1 MEGKLKFGFLALIII
16 IVQSILKI
24 IGVII
29 TGSLSFLSETID
41 TVIDIFFVGLTLYSL
56 SISQKPADFEHMYGH
71 AKIDSV
77 GAMTQGIILINIYG
91 FLIFNAIQAIL
102 NQTFSVEQPI
112 FGLQLLIIS
121 ILINFIFSL
130 ILLWQGRKRS
140 SLSLRVQGLNLL
152 QDSLRAI
159 LVIINFVFVI
169 FWQIF
174 YLDPIFSLILAIIII
189 FTSLKLIKDGI
200 NNLLD
205 VNPVRPKL
213 IEEIKAIIKNLQN
226 VNEINQFRIR
236 ASGNKLFIEVNLR
249 VEDHISIVHADEITK
264 AIRRLVQFYFPK
276 YDTESIIEMNP
287 LTSEKSLKEK
297 IINLIYSLIMD
308 YPMILDIKNLNIFS
322 IEKDYFL
329 SFKIIVQEDLT
340 LNKAHNIT
348 TKFENNIK
356 EQISD
361 ISRIITHIEPK
372 EKKERVLLQERKC
385 EKLNSEELNK
395 LKKKIDRL
403 LRSKN
408 FVKGYH
414 GFEFWNV
421 NNYCIIELHIFFD
434 GELNISIIHNYISE
448 LDHLIREKIDI
459 SNLED
464 VILHSEPLTGRTDG
478 ILFDM

>member
-1 MEGKLKFGFLALIII
+1 MEGKLKFGFAALFVIII
-16 IVQSILKI
+16 QSILKV

-29 TGSLSFLSETID
+29 TGSLSFLSETVD
-41 TVIDIFFVGLTLYSL
+41 TLVDIFFIGLTLYSL
-56 SISQKPADFEHMYGH
+56 YISQKPADFEHMYGH
-71 AKIDSV
+71 SKIDSI
-77 GAMTQGIILINIYG
+77 GAMIQGIILIIIY
-91 FLIFNAIQAIL
+91 FLLIFNAIQAIIYQ
-102 NQTFSVEQPI
+102 NFKVENSR
-112 FGLQLLIIS
+112 FGILLLIIS
-121 ILINFIFSL
+121 ILINFSFSSIL
-130 ILLWQGRKRS
+130 IWQGRKRN
-140 SLSLRVQGLNLL
+140 SLSLKVQGLNLL

-159 LVIINFVFVI
+159 IVLVNFLLVIFLNII
-169 FWQIF
+169 FF
-174 YLDPIFSLILAIIII
+174 DPIFSITIALIIVYTALRL
-189 FTSLKLIKDGI
+189 TKEGI
-200 NNLLD
+200 DNLLD
-205 VNPVRPKL
+205 INPVSPVL
-213 IEEIKAIIKNLQN
+213 IEEIKERISNLKH
-226 VNEINQFRIR
+226 VNDINQFRIR
-236 ASGNKLFIEVNLR
+236 ASGNKLFIEVHLR

-264 AIRRLVQFYFPK
+264 AIRRLVEFYFPK

-287 LTSEKSLKEK
+287 LSGEKSLKEK

-308 YPMILDIKNLNIFS
+308 YPMIIDIKNLNIFS

-372 EKKERVLLQERKC
+372 EKNERVLLQERKC
-385 EKLNSEELNK
+385 EKLNSEELKK

-421 NNYCIIELHIFFD
+421 DNYCIIELHIFFD
-434 GELNISIIHNYISE
+434 GKLNISIIHDYISE
-448 LDHLIREKIDI
+448 LDQLIREKTEI

-478 ILFDM
+478 ILFDL

>member
-322 IEKDYFL
+322 IEKDYF
-329 SFKIIVQEDLT
+329 
-340 LNKAHNIT
+340 
-348 TKFENNIK
+348 
-356 EQISD
+356 
-361 ISRIITHIEPK
+361 
-372 EKKERVLLQERKC
+372 
-385 EKLNSEELNK
+385 
-395 LKKKIDRL
+395 
-403 LRSKN
+403 
-408 FVKGYH
+408 
-414 GFEFWNV
+414 
-421 NNYCIIELHIFFD
+421 
-434 GELNISIIHNYISE
+434 
-448 LDHLIREKIDI
+448 
-459 SNLED
+459 
-464 VILHSEPLTGRTDG
+464 
-478 ILFDM
+478 